1 MNSVDHY
8 DVGEGKPGPLTRR
21 IQKLY
26 FDIVS
31 GAVPRYRHWLTPVY
45 GSAAS
50 KTAAAAKP
58 AATKKASAKKAAAP
72 KVAAKKA

>member
-1 MNSVDHY
+1 MKIDFDGVQAFVMIAELGGFSKAAQQLHITQTA
-8 DVGEGKPGPLTRR
+8 LTRR

-45 GSAAS
+45 GNAAR
-50 KTAAAAKP
+50 KTAAD
-58 AATKKASAKKAAAP
+58 
-72 KVAAKKA
+72 